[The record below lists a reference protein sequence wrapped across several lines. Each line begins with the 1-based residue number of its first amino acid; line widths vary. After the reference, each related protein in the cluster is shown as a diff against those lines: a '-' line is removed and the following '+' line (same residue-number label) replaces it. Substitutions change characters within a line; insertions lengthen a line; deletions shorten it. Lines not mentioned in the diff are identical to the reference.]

1 MDRLQ
6 KALINRIERQI
17 SIRMSYPKKML
28 IKPLRTTLKDI
39 WIGRQSINSSSDYNK
54 ATGK

>member
-39 WIGRQSINSSSDYNK
+39 WIGRQSINSSSNYNK